1 MDGYRKIAKNWIIP
15 FLGKVDVREVD
26 ARVLN
31 RFLNRIATEP
41 KKRHYK
47 DGVHAEPDAK
57 PISGTMQA
65 KVFQQIHQL
74 FDFAVRNGIIASNP
88 ADRVAPPRKDSHE
101 AAILEIEDMQK
112 LFALMEGMTPQWKAV
127 FSLLLFSGMRPSE
140 LCGLNWADL
149 QGNLLNIRAGSYK
162 PKGQPTQRTS
172 RPKTRGSVR
181 DILLSSDVLAALTA
195 HQAAQQEMKETAGD
209 DWPDRA
215 AMFTDTSGRRI
226 SLSTIQSHW
235 THLCA
240 KNGLPKV
247 GIYSLR
253 HSATSLM
260 ILEGLSVR
268 DIASRLGHSTPALVL
283 STYSHSFADANERAT
298 AAITAAFEK
307 IKRGEK

>member
-1 MDGYRKIAKNWIIP
+1 
-15 FLGKVDVREVD
+15 
-26 ARVLN
+26 
-31 RFLNRIATEP
+31 
-41 KKRHYK
+41 
-47 DGVHAEPDAK
+47 
-57 PISGTMQA
+57 
-65 KVFQQIHQL
+65 
-74 FDFAVRNGIIASNP
+74 
-88 ADRVAPPRKDSHE
+88 
-101 AAILEIEDMQK
+101 
-112 LFALMEGMTPQWKAV
+112 MEGMTPQWKAV

-149 QGNLLNIRAGSYK
+149 QGNLLSIRAGSYK

-253 HSATSLM
+253 HSAASLM